1 MRQIPLIL
9 LVLGPLVLLGV
20 VWQRSSAQ
28 VEQARQEAELARL
41 QREYLERVGWMRAHP
56 DAEGWRRELSPFFKV
71 WFSALEE
78 HRKRHGLKETWG
90 AYLEELERSG
100 AKEGGKEKE
109 AELRAL
115 YQQVREVFD
124 RMREGTYRPEWT
136 AADKGLRLDVL
147 SAERVMEQG
156 VPKVRMQLVLW
167 GAWRELREEGRV
179 RRVASSA
186 SFATKWRLL
195 DERGRLVGEMSAED
209 PSYKVDWPERFIA
222 DFPPQMILGR
232 YDLDKLPAQ
241 VAKLETTF
249 KVRSRTAWGSP
260 VESEFVWKVD
270 VREDWRL
277 RPGETWEGA
286 KEEVRSE
293 EEINSAGEGR

>member
-9 LVLGPLVLLGV
+9 LVVGPLILCGLM
-20 VWQRSSAQ
+20 WQRSSAQ
-28 VEQARQEAELARL
+28 VEQARQEADLARL

-56 DAEGWRRELSPFFKV
+56 DAEGWKRELSPFFRV
-71 WFSALEE
+71 WFSGLEE
-78 HRKRHGLKETWG
+78 HRKRFGQREAWG

-100 AKEGGKEKE
+100 AGKEGKE

-124 RMREGTYRPEWT
+124 QMREGRYQPLWT

-147 SAERVMEQG
+147 SAERVVEQG
-156 VPKVRMQLVLW
+156 TPKVSMRLVLW

-186 SFATKWRLL
+186 SFATQWRLL

-209 PSYKVDWPERFIA
+209 PSSKVDWPERFIA

-232 YDLDKLPAQ
+232 YDLDRLPAQ
-241 VAKLETTF
+241 VAKLETIF

-260 VESEFVWKVD
+260 VESEFVWRTEVP
-270 VREDWRL
+270 EDWRL

-293 EEINSAGEGR
+293 EEINSAGQGR